1 MYVYRNIVE
10 AGLLTRCVFQTEL
23 RNLCFLR
30 GLELKI
36 EEDRG
41 IFSSIFRFEISGEE
55 SKVREAM
62 ASLLKRVKQIT

>member
-1 MYVYRNIVE
+1 VE
-10 AGLLTRCVFQTEL
+10 AGLLTRSAFQTEL

-30 GLELKI
+30 GLELEI

-55 SKVREAM
+55 SKVREVR
-62 ASLLKRVKQIT
+62 ASLKRFAESQEG